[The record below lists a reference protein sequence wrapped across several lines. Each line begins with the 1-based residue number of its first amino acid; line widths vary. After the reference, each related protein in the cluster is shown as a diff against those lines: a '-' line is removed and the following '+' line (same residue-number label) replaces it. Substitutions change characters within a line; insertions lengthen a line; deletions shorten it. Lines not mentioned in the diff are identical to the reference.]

1 MAPRCSR
8 CAAVPS
14 CGPMAVADCPAGVWR
29 TWPWRGQRRG
39 QPWPGARPGQIGSG
53 ANVRTTGSGCGL
65 FRGPPPLHSV
75 GTPGP
80 PGSGIDQGPAMPRS
94 APLGRFSPAI
104 SVPRALVAGKLIS
117 KRLITAPLIAAQVA
131 GAQVIASHE
140 PLNQSIARRPV
151 PNRQGPNPLQ
161 TSQLMDAPPKPGR
174 SPKPGFRPR
183 RPQAV
188 GLEAGPRQAW
198 GWLAGQARGEQP

>member
-1 MAPRCSR
+1 
-8 CAAVPS
+8 
-14 CGPMAVADCPAGVWR
+14 
-29 TWPWRGQRRG
+29 
-39 QPWPGARPGQIGSG
+39 
-53 ANVRTTGSGCGL
+53 
-65 FRGPPPLHSV
+65 
-75 GTPGP
+75 
-80 PGSGIDQGPAMPRS
+80 MPRS

-104 SVPRALVAGKLIS
+104 SVSRALVAGQLIS
-117 KRLITAPLIAAQVA
+117 KRLIAAPLIAAQVA
-131 GAQVIASHE
+131 GAQVIASHG